1 MLSKRFWPYNCLS
14 DKDELLLKNSQC
26 QETLKFC
33 NSFVNN
39 VRESG
44 DTKGL
49 RRESN
54 YIFHSIFGAE
64 SVIYRSFII

>member
-44 DTKGL
+44 DTIAKGIKL
-49 RRESN
+49 
-54 YIFHSIFGAE
+54 YF
-64 SVIYRSFII
+64 SFDIWG